1 MALDETTEELA
12 RGAAQGDHRALGEL
26 LKRIEPDVLRH
37 CGRILPYR
45 QDAEEASQDTL
56 LAVARNIGRFEGRAR
71 FSTWLHIVTAN
82 CARTTYRSLKRRSAE
97 QGSEDLPLQKPDV
110 ARVSVIAG
118 SRLDLLDAMEA
129 LEAEK
134 PDWPRR
140 WCCVTSASST
150 TTRWPSSSA
159 SRSAPPSPA
168 SIRRANTS
176 RAPWA
181 TPTASD
187 PRRGGRK
194 CSFLE
199 LSKG

>member
-12 RGAAQGDHRALGEL
+12 RAAAGGDHRALGEL

-45 QDAEEASQDTL
+45 QDAEEACQDTL

-97 QGSEDLPLQKPDV
+97 QSSEELPLHNKPDV

-129 LEAEK
+129 LEADK
-134 PDWPRR
+134 PELAQALVLRDICQLDYNEVAEQLGIPLG
-140 WCCVTSASST
+140 TAK
-150 TTRWPSSSA
+150 
-159 SRSAPPSPA
+159 SRIHQA
-168 SIRRANTS
+168 
-176 RAPWA
+176 
-181 TPTASD
+181 
-187 PRRGGRK
+187 RK
-194 CSFLE
+194 YVQGALGDAYGF
-199 LSKG
+199 